1 MKKAGYILIVA
12 ALVLT
17 CNKEKLES
25 PDCEKLLSGLAELNE
40 NLVKNEVEKL
50 TVDLHPQPS
59 AEDQIGHI
67 VNIQTLAERIGSNCN
82 QLTTS
87 VTCYACIYTYPPQSE
102 ILVEFEYDGSMK
114 NIVIDI
120 VTSDNDILR
129 FGGLH
134 PK

>member
-67 VNIQTLAERIGSNCN
+67 KS
-82 QLTTS
+82 
-87 VTCYACIYTYPPQSE
+87 
-102 ILVEFEYDGSMK
+102 YDGSK
-114 NIVIDI
+114 
-120 VTSDNDILR
+120 VTGILGAKSGFSFSSTLKG
-129 FGGLH
+129 FG
-134 PK
+134 